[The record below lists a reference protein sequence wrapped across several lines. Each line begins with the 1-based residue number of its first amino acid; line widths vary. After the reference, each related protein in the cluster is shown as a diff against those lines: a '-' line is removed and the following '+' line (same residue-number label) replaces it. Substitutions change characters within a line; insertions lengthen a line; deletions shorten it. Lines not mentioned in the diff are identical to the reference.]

1 MSGSEFI
8 PDFESI
14 VGQQRPKRI
23 LTTFLRKDR
32 IPHALL
38 FSGIDG
44 VGKRTTAMVFAMAC
58 NCDPR
63 ISSGRTD
70 MGDDPA
76 IETPGTTTRTY
87 SATPCN
93 SCRSCNK
100 IRSGHH
106 PDVIHLAPSGSIIKI
121 AQIRDLCR
129 TLAMKPYEASYRF
142 VIISDAQAMNPES
155 GNALLKVLEEPPDRT
170 ILILSTSRPS
180 DLLPTIVSRCQ
191 HIRFS
196 PISQQDLKALL
207 VRTQGVSPTEAT
219 VLAAM
224 ADGSFTKAMEMFKSD
239 WMHRRNWLLAIFG
252 SDQPESI
259 SSKPIGLLM
268 AIAERL
274 SKNREELAD
283 ALAVLKSWIR
293 DLVISGYRPQTMMN
307 TDHTEVIQTTPQQVG
322 LQQLLAGMSALQI
335 AEREI
340 QTNLNIRLIA
350 ESLVMRLA
358 GRMPV

>member
-1 MSGSEFI
+1 MSGSESM

-14 VGQQRPKRI
+14 IGQQRPKRI
-23 LTTFLRKDR
+23 LSTFLRKDR

-58 NCDPR
+58 NCDQT
-63 ISSGRTD
+63 ISNGRFG
-70 MGDDPA
+70 MGEDPA
-76 IETPGTTTRTY
+76 LETHGKAAPVA
-87 SATPCN
+87 SPCN

-106 PDVIHLAPSGSIIKI
+106 PDVIQVSPSGAIIKI

-129 TLAMKPYEASYRF
+129 TLTMKPYEASYRI
-142 VIISDAQAMNPES
+142 VIIPDAHTMNSES

-170 ILILSTSRPS
+170 ILILSTPRPS

-196 PISQQDLKALL
+196 PISQQDLEAFLIK
-207 VRTQGVSPTEAT
+207 TQDVSTTEAT

-224 ADGSFTKAMEMFKSD
+224 ADGSFTRALSMLRSD
-239 WMHRRNWLLAIFG
+239 WMKRRNWLLATFG
-252 SDQPESI
+252 SDQSESI

-274 SKNREELAD
+274 SNNKEELGE
-283 ALAVLKSWIR
+283 ALTVLTSWTR
-293 DLVISGYRPQTMMN
+293 DRIVSGHCPQAIIN
-307 TDHTEVIQTTPQQVG
+307 KDLPEVTQTAPRHKE
-322 LQQLLAGMSALQI
+322 LQQLLSNMSALQI
-335 AEREI
+335 AERQI
-340 QTNLNIRLIA
+340 QTNLNTRLIT

-358 GRMPV
+358 GHIPI